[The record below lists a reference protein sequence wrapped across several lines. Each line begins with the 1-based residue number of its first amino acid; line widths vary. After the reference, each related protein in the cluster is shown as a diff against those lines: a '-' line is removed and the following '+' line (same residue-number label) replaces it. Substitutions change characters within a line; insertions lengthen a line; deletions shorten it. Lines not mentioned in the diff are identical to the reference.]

1 MIILIIFGATALG
14 LIITGITL
22 KAVAHNMR
30 RKQTREGWV
39 FAPRAAELDESCLW
53 LLAPL
58 VFVITGLIVT
68 GVCAIVARVGTTR
81 ELDYIQTQSQYEVL
95 IYRVE
100 NQKDHVLEDVELYN
114 DIVEYNTAIRKKQK
128 LIDSKW
134 VGIFY
139 DKSIA
144 KCKEIDLSAFGKK
157 DEKQSEVEE

>member
-1 MIILIIFGATALG
+1 MIILIIFGTTALG

-30 RKQTREGWV
+30 RKQSRNGWV
-39 FAPRAAELDESCLW
+39 FAPRADELDESCLW

-58 VFVITGLIVT
+58 IFAITGLIIT
-68 GVCAIVARVGTTR
+68 GVCAIAANVGTTR
-81 ELDYIQTQSQYEVL
+81 ELAYIQNQSQYEVL
-95 IYRVE
+95 IYRIE

-114 DIVEYNTAIRKKQK
+114 DIVEYNTAIRKKTK

-134 VGIFY
+134 IGIFY

-144 KCKEIDLSAFGKK
+144 KCKEIDLSAFSK
-157 DEKQSEVEE
+157 EVEE